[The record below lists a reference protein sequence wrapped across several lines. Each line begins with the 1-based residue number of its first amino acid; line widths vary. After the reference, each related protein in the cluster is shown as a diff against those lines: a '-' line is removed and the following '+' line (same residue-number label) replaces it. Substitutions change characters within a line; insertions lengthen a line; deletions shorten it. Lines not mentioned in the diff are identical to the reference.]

1 MKHIKVILISLMFC
15 LVLVGCSSNVKTPYT
30 VAIGNKAI
38 SYYDDKSSLNDKYGN
53 VLISFKEWNI
63 EEMFNE
69 INEDFI
75 IFYNNNDKIRAL
87 VITSEKVITMH
98 GIHVGDDISKVEDKF
113 EYEKVMGNSLCDVLF
128 DGLTEAN
135 DFENPQDDWI
145 RISYRINEE
154 KITAIIISD
163 NKFACYLQ

>member
-75 IFYNNNDKIRAL
+75 IF
-87 VITSEKVITMH
+87 
-98 GIHVGDDISKVEDKF
+98 
-113 EYEKVMGNSLCDVLF
+113 
-128 DGLTEAN
+128 
-135 DFENPQDDWI
+135 
-145 RISYRINEE
+145 
-154 KITAIIISD
+154 
-163 NKFACYLQ
+163 